1 MQYLNRSEQY
11 IEPSLTIEERAKKAL
26 FARHQQ
32 TLFEKQATFDNYGIP
47 RPTLPQPD
55 VDPYLEWLRSR

>member
-11 IEPSLTIEERAKKAL
+11 IEPTLTIEERAKKAL

-32 TLFEKQATFDNYGIP
+32 TLFERQATFDNFGLP
-47 RPTLPQPD
+47 RPSLSAQD
-55 VDPYLEWLRSR
+55 KDPYLEWLRLR